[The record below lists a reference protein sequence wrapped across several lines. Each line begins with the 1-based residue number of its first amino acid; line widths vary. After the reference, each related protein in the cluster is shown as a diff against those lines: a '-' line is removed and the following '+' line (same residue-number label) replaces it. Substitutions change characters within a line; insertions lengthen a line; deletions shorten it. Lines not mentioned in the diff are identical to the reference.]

1 MQSSHQEKGLKNPTQ
16 ELRLRPHKPTFSRVR
31 EKVARRAG

>member
-1 MQSSHQEKGLKNPTQ
+1 MLRVPTLTPTPTQ
-16 ELRLRPHKPTFSRVR
+16 ELRLRPHKLTFSRVR